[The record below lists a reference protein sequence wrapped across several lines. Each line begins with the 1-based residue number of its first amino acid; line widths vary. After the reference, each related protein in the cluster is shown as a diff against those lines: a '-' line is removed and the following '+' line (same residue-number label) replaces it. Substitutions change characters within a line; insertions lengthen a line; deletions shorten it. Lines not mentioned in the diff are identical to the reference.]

1 MTTNSEEPDFGP
13 IVYIALITSLLI
25 VVCTPTF
32 LLLWS
37 VDSTVVDKT
46 PVEKYD
52 GDYTKLDDDRENGV
66 IIKTI
71 KEDTNTVTAFFGL
84 QVDWEGAY
92 LYKGTVYEIEQS
104 EPYFNPSHIV
114 DVIF

>member
-1 MTTNSEEPDFGP
+1 MTTNSEEPVFGP
-13 IVYIALITSLLI
+13 IVYIVLITSLLI
-25 VVCTPTF
+25 VVAIPTF
-32 LLLWS
+32 WVFWS

-66 IIKTI
+66 IIRTI
-71 KEDTNTVTAFFGL
+71 KEDTITVTAFFGF

-104 EPYFNPSHIV
+104 EPYFNPSQII
-114 DVIF
+114 DIIL